1 MKKITILIFI
11 VVFAGLNCFGKKDKP
26 SPEDSVKTTQNEFI
40 SQQDDLFKVGDSSA
54 LSGEG
59 YSIDAKFYPLQ
70 KKVED
75 VEDEI
80 AELRAMVIEYES
92 RLSAPQ
98 INTDILKLIKIPQL
112 KHEITLTNG
121 TIVQGAIIH
130 ENADRLIVQT
140 QIGQLTIEK
149 GEITDIQ
156 EIAVPVANVIF
167 EGEAIEEIYSD
178 QRKYKGIVINDGQ
191 KRADFV
197 RVIYKLWAEDT
208 QLVGVDSSFVD
219 GSQIVYSSEV
229 ISDCALQPG
238 EVASFEI
245 IVAIDEYE
253 NVQYFTKDVRWEYF
267 E

>member
-1 MKKITILIFI
+1 MRKISIIVILIA
-11 VVFAGLNCFGKKDKP
+11 FAGLNCFGKKDKP
-26 SPEDSVKTTQNEFI
+26 SPEDSVDNTQKTAV
-40 SQQDDLFKVGDSSA
+40 SQQDDIFQDNDNSTLTEKSESA
-54 LSGEG
+54 E
-59 YSIDAKFYPLQ
+59 AQFYPLQ

-75 VEDEI
+75 VEEEI
-80 AELRAMVIEYES
+80 AELRARVIEYES

-112 KHEITLTNG
+112 KHEITLKNG

-130 ENADRLIVQT
+130 ENTERLIVQT

-156 EIAVPVANVIF
+156 DIATPVADVIF
-167 EGEAIEEIYSD
+167 EGEAIEEIYAD
-178 QRKYKGIVINDGQ
+178 QRIYKGIVINDGQ

-208 QLVGVDSSFVD
+208 ELVGTDSSFVD
-219 GSQIVYSSEV
+219 GSQRVYISGV
-229 ISDCALQPG
+229 VSDCSMEPG
-238 EVASFEI
+238 DVATFKVTVPISESFT
-245 IVAIDEYE
+245 
-253 NVQYFTKDVRWEYF
+253 VQYFTKEIRWDYF